1 MRRARAK
8 GETATVDEPPK
19 AWLAIKAEADRLGVI
34 QAYHAD
40 LEEHDLRMIRELPP
54 GIGFAWSMRSCGTN
68 LIAATSEDAYEYAK
82 AVDRAM
88 RPALWYWWDAKAER
102 LAACEKFED
111 ALELLRKELRKL
123 PRWRIGYSDWRGGH
137 SFEVCAID
145 AEDAAACG
153 RARIQIEGVGVT
165 DVGRPSLMPLE
176 YANHEGL
183 GRDIEDR
190 EPHPSQFLSCFV

>member
-1 MRRARAK
+1 MKRTTKEPEAM
-8 GETATVDEPPK
+8 PPK

-40 LEEHDLRMIRELPP
+40 LEEHDLRMLREMKP
-54 GIGFAWSMRSCGTN
+54 GIGFAWSMRTCGTN

-88 RPALWYWWDAKAER
+88 RPAHWYYWDAKAER
-102 LAACEKFED
+102 LMKCERFED
-111 ALELLRKELRKL
+111 ALDLLRKETRKL
-123 PRWRIGYSDWRGGH
+123 PRWRISYSDWRGGH

-153 RARIQIEGVGVT
+153 RMRIQAEGVGVT
-165 DVGRPSLMPLE
+165 NIEKPIPCPLE
-176 YANHEGL
+176 YASHEGHR
-183 GRDIEDR
+183 RDEDCVS
-190 EPHPSQFLSCFV
+190 HPSQVLSCFV